1 MKPVNKNQ
9 ETAQRELEEAMKKVK
24 EAQSLILAAVEPGE
38 CHTPVCLSTKSFWHA
53 DYIPNL
59 LVC

>member
-1 MKPVNKNQ
+1 MVLWLIIFIFFSFHRVCHANSSIVKPVNKNQ

-38 CHTPVCLSTKSFWHA
+38 
-53 DYIPNL
+53 
-59 LVC
+59 

>member
-38 CHTPVCLSTKSFWHA
+38 CHTPVYA
-53 DYIPNL
+53 YQQNL
-59 LVC
+59 FDMQITFQIF